1 MSISKNYKI
10 LSSNKKLNDLSNIKE
25 FINSANSR
33 LDAITSITK
42 NSHAIAA
49 DAVTAMICEN
59 QDSVNSKISLDTTNK
74 MSVCLRDG
82 EIILRIVAYLLISND
97 ESVLEKSCLKDLK
110 NTYLALGVPLRN
122 AIRVVELM
130 RDATISDLRSTVNNM
145 EGKKVF
151 LPDLI
156 YETELQFQRIINLLN

>member
-1 MSISKNYKI
+1 MSVLKNNQL
-10 LSSNKKLNDLSNIKE
+10 LSADKKLNDLSCIKE

-59 QDSVNSKISLDTTNK
+59 QDSVNSTISLNTTNK

-97 ESVLEKSCLKDLK
+97 ESVLKKSCLKDLK

-122 AIRVVELM
+122 ARRVIKLM

-145 EGKKVF
+145 QVEIDF

-156 YETELQFQRIINLLN
+156 YATEFQFGKIINLLN

>member
-1 MSISKNYKI
+1 MSVSKNNQL
-10 LSSNKKLNDLSNIKE
+10 LSAEMELNDLTNIKE

-33 LDAITSITK
+33 LDAITSITN

-49 DAVTAMICEN
+49 DAVTSMICEN
-59 QDSVNSKISLDTTNK
+59 QDSINSKISLNTTNK

-82 EIILRIVAYLLISND
+82 EIILRIVTYLLISND

-122 AIRVVELM
+122 ARRVIELM
-130 RDATISDLRSTVNNM
+130 REATISDLNSTVNNM
-145 EGKKVF
+145 KGNKDF
-151 LPDLI
+151 LPKLI
-156 YETELQFQRIINLLN
+156 SETKYQFERITNLLN